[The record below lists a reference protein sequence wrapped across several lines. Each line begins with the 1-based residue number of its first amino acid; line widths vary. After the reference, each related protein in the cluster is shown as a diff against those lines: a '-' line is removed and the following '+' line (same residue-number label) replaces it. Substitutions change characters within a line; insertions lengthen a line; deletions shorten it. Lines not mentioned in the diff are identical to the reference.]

1 MSDTIISAR
10 AVPDLDELELALID
24 YKNTVDNLLKRT
36 EHSLFAGDNAYLA
49 ADIGRVIHS
58 LEVTKQHLI
67 KLKGYTNNKKL
78 SANVTATLKRAE
90 KSSLEAMRNLEVI
103 IAPIK
108 DEWTEISQDI
118 SRQMLVIFLTLRKHS
133 LDLWMIREISKLSN
147 HSSVSIKSFRSALTK
162 IRSATATINE
172 ITDARRQD
180 AEDEMEQS
188 HSQVPILDSSNNSS
202 TSTLTPSEG
211 WSEIGRLA
219 PLSDDQPAD
228 ATSMKGV
235 DLGYCEGLVVG
246 YLQSLGVAQTDR
258 QTRVPSQLP
267 DSPGRL
273 LLRNACKALAVEITC
288 PVEVTETKLESDNN
302 KEKKDDQTSDT
313 IIDSIKPSYSDTY
326 KCLQSNQS
334 IMSPNATNAVRFAQ
348 SNCQKIAQELSTIV
362 NECGVWDV
370 MAPQGSCSRLSV
382 LSVCLREQRMHLDL
396 LNYTLDLSEH
406 LINKPAVDTPAT
418 IMPSAPLYC
427 HGGYDK
433 YEMEALNTQNAAS
446 QAAEN
451 MKNWSETRCRLSAWS
466 TVGIKTPTED
476 WSDFGSDTT
485 ETCRASVITRHSLQ
499 LCQNETSIF
508 VKLVG
513 KVEQQ
518 FGDAPGSTP
527 VSAETTQY
535 LHEAYGD
542 LVVKLLHG
550 LAAPIP
556 FQSHQTASPAP
567 EIIEPSLPEPQDIRA
582 YVSETLDAIIKSM
595 ESPITPTDKE
605 VMKLVFYWTT
615 LDECDGF
622 KREDVMRM

>member
-1 MSDTIISAR
+1 MAANSQND
-10 AVPDLDELELALID
+10 
-24 YKNTVDNLLKRT
+24 
-36 EHSLFAGDNAYLA
+36 AGYD
-49 ADIGRVIHS
+49 
-58 LEVTKQHLI
+58 
-67 KLKGYTNNKKL
+67 
-78 SANVTATLKRAE
+78 
-90 KSSLEAMRNLEVI
+90 
-103 IAPIK
+103 
-108 DEWTEISQDI
+108 TEI
-118 SRQMLVIFLTLRKHS
+118 
-133 LDLWMIREISKLSN
+133 LD
-147 HSSVSIKSFRSALTK
+147 SVNG
-162 IRSATATINE
+162 SATACACIC
-172 ITDARRQD
+172 
-180 AEDEMEQS
+180 S
-188 HSQVPILDSSNNSS
+188 
-202 TSTLTPSEG
+202 
-211 WSEIGRLA
+211 
-219 PLSDDQPAD
+219 
-228 ATSMKGV
+228 K
-235 DLGYCEGLVVG
+235 
-246 YLQSLGVAQTDR
+246 
-258 QTRVPSQLP
+258 
-267 DSPGRL
+267 
-273 LLRNACKALAVEITC
+273 LRNLV
-288 PVEVTETKLESDNN
+288 
-302 KEKKDDQTSDT
+302 QTSAGCLRGPLELLAYEF
-313 IIDSIKPSYSDTY
+313 DSIKPSYSDTY

-433 YEMEALNTQNAAS
+433 YEMEALNTQNAAR

-451 MKNWSETRCRLSAWS
+451 MKNWSETRCRLSAWVRGTLRARFAHLEQIAASQTRNGLRQDGVPGATFKDLPDADECLSTQS

-508 VKLVG
+508 VKLVD

-550 LAAPIP
+550 LAAPMP
-556 FQSHQTASPAP
+556 FQSHQTAPPAP

-605 VMKLVFYWTT
+605 VMKLVFYRTT